1 MPRRGPGPAGAPPSP
16 DSGQRGAPGGPAPC
30 PVPAALPPPPSDQPA
45 AEGRRHGP
53 QGHQISQGEIRDRLP
68 EIEGRQRRGE
78 HHGPQGGGQGRRPE
92 SGPAPPAAGAGWS
105 PWAAA
110 STPAASAPGAGLKK
124 AGCPPPMQRRAEV
137 RYGLR
142 KRGSRPAGASRPG
155 RGPSAGPA
163 PAPSR
168 AASCS
173 RISITAART
182 TEGVQPEMS
191 VKTSTTPQVT
201 RAERRF
207 PPAQQAGDQGGQEGQ
222 VHPGHRHRVG
232 QAGSLKGGGV
242 VVGEVVPVPGGQCPD
257 QGRRILWEGGV
268 HPPV

>member
-1 MPRRGPGPAGAPPSP
+1 
-16 DSGQRGAPGGPAPC
+16 
-30 PVPAALPPPPSDQPA
+30 
-45 AEGRRHGP
+45 
-53 QGHQISQGEIRDRLP
+53 
-68 EIEGRQRRGE
+68 
-78 HHGPQGGGQGRRPE
+78 
-92 SGPAPPAAGAGWS
+92 
-105 PWAAA
+105 
-110 STPAASAPGAGLKK
+110 
-124 AGCPPPMQRRAEV
+124 MQRRAEV

-155 RGPSAGPA
+155 RGAVSGSRSR
-163 PAPSR
+163 PSR

-207 PPAQQAGDQGGQEGQ
+207 PRPSRPETRAARKGQ

-268 HPPV
+268 HPCLSWWASSAGRYRSGSRSGRVTRSSP